1 MSSRR
6 WLGTT
11 VAVGF
16 AVATLAVGV
25 AIADDEPYAEGA
37 EVTVVVPRAV
47 VEPAEV
53 GKKKRDE
60 IVEPVDPYE
69 VRVTLGSDGG
79 LVLGG
84 DPDWRSSSLPLV
96 MPGRVTELKT
106 VKRAKATTLTV
117 RGEGREITFLLPMSG
132 GWQGPIT
139 EVILPGSA
147 TVASPSPELEA
158 SLDQMLDAY
167 TQHSFAPPLDAL
179 DPRVRRRVA
188 ELQFAIGDPTPPTTS
203 TVQGIRCF
211 DARLGE
217 GTVVYNTLTSTAEQ
231 RAANT
236 ITDRVLPAVKAWTQV
251 FFGQVPFEGLH
262 VVAEI
267 AHKDFTKYPPKTEHD
282 RLELTM
288 SFDAAEDYADDDLS
302 AQELIDAATVT
313 LDGRPVKLDLARQ

>member
-16 AVATLAVGV
+16 AVATLAVAAAAAVDG
-25 AIADDEPYAEGA
+25 PYAEGD

-47 VEPAEV
+47 VEPAED
-53 GKKKRDE
+53 GRKKKE
-60 IVEPVDPYE
+60 ELVEPVDPYE
-69 VRVTLGSDGG
+69 VRVTLGSDGA

-84 DPDWRSSSLPLV
+84 DPDWRVSSLPLV
-96 MPGRVTELKT
+96 MPGRVTELKN
-106 VKRAKATTLTV
+106 VKRAKATILTV
-117 RGEGREITFLLPMSG
+117 RGEGREITFLLPLSG
-132 GWQGPIT
+132 GWEQGIT
-139 EVILPGSA
+139 EVVLPGSA

-158 SLDQMLDAY
+158 SLDRMLDAY
-167 TQHSFAPPLDAL
+167 TEHSFAPPLDAL

-188 ELQFAIGDPTPPTTS
+188 ELQFAIGDATPPTTS
-203 TVQGIRCF
+203 TVAGMRCF

-251 FFGQVPFEGLH
+251 FFGQMPFEGLH

-282 RLELTM
+282 RLVLTM

-302 AQELIDAATVT
+302 AQQLIDAATVA
-313 LDGRPVKLDLARQ
+313 LNGRPVKLDLARQ